1 MHKST
6 APNKARYN
14 QGGCFL
20 FQQFFP
26 GGTMNKDT
34 LRQTVTAAAT
44 LVTITVNGLA
54 NALPINGQNTGEISD
69 RFDVYFTPAGYVFSI
84 WGVIY
89 LALIAFT
96 VYQALPSQRENER
109 LRAVAPLY
117 WLASAANI
125 TWLFLWHYEVFPLT
139 LVAMVTLLIT
149 LILIYLRL
157 DIRRADASIGMRW
170 LVHLPFSIYLGWITV
185 ATITNVSALLWLAG
199 WGGFGIS
206 PEAWTAIVLAV
217 AVGIAAANA
226 LTRAD
231 VAYLLVLVWAFV
243 GIAAKHS
250 TVPTVALSA
259 GIAAGLVVLLAL
271 LSALPRGPVPLRR

>member
-1 MHKST
+1 
-6 APNKARYN
+6 
-14 QGGCFL
+14 
-20 FQQFFP
+20 
-26 GGTMNKDT
+26 MNKDT
-34 LRQTVTAAAT
+34 TRQIVTAAAT
-44 LVTITVNGLA
+44 LATIAVNTLA

-89 LALIAFT
+89 VALIAFT
-96 VYQALPSQRENER
+96 VYQALPSQRRDER

-117 WLASAANI
+117 WLASVANI
-125 TWLFLWHYEVFPLT
+125 AWIFLWHYEVFPLT
-139 LVAMVTLLIT
+139 IVAMGVLLIT

-157 DIRRADASIGMRW
+157 NIRRADASTGMRW

-185 ATITNVSALLWLAG
+185 ATIANVTALLWLTG

-217 AVGIAAANA
+217 AVGIATANA

-231 VAYLLVLVWAFV
+231 VAYLLVLVWAFA
-243 GIAAKHS
+243 GITAKHP

-259 GIAAGLVVLLAL
+259 GIAAGLVALLAL
-271 LSALPRGPVPLRR
+271 LSALPRSPIPLRGVTG